1 MMRSLWTAASGM
13 TAQQF
18 NIDTISNNLANVN
31 TTGFKRSRVDFQD
44 LLYQTHRFAG
54 TPITEGAQIPTGIQ
68 MGHGVR
74 PVATQKIFTTG
85 TIQQTDNALD
95 IAIEGDGFFQILMPD
110 GTVAYTRDGAFKQ
123 DSEGRVVTSDGFV
136 LEPEIIIPED
146 AVELTIGTDGTVA
159 VMLTGDSEPQHIGT
173 IELARFVNPAG
184 LSSFGRN
191 LFVATAASGQPMIG
205 TPGLDGFGVVAQSY
219 LEFSNVQVVEE
230 MVNMIISQRAYESNS
245 KAIQASDDMLQTA
258 NNLRR

>member
-13 TAQQF
+13 QAQQF

-31 TTGFKRSRVDFQD
+31 TTGFKKSRVDFQD
-44 LLYQTHRFAG
+44 LLYQTLRFAG
-54 TPITEGAQIPTGIQ
+54 SPITQGAQIPTGIEI
-68 MGHGVR
+68 GHGVR
-74 PVATQKIFTTG
+74 TVATQKMFTTG
-85 TIQQTDNALD
+85 TFQPTDNPLD
-95 IAIEGDGFFQILMPD
+95 IAIEGDGFFQVLMPD
-110 GTVAYTRDGAFKQ
+110 GTINYTRDGAFKR
-123 DSEGRVVTSDGFV
+123 DGEGRVVTSDGFPI
-136 LEPEIIIPED
+136 EPEIIIPED
-146 AVELTIGTDGTVA
+146 AVEVMIGADGTVA
-159 VMLTGDSEPQHIGT
+159 VMLTGDNEPQSIGM

-191 LFVATAASGQPMIG
+191 LYQATAASGAPIAG

-219 LEFSNVQVVEE
+219 LEMSNVQVVEE

-245 KAIQASDDMLQTA
+245 KAIQASDEMLQTA